1 MVEFPGRSESA
12 DTDGPFDDGA
22 RLTCTFQDGRLHVGD
37 AELRIERPGRSRF
50 DDKRIDFG
58 SVRAVTY
65 EKRLVISYLQ
75 IDQAEV
81 DLDSASLLSTP
92 VDENT
97 LHFGRGKRDC
107 ARRARDAIR
116 DAADAW

>member
-65 EKRLVISYLQ
+65 EKRLVIK
-75 IDQAEV
+75 
-81 DLDSASLLSTP
+81 
-92 VDENT
+92 NT

-107 ARRARDAIR
+107 ARQARDAIR
-116 DAADAW
+116 DAADV